1 MILFLF
7 LLSNF
12 QNLSP
17 FSVKQH
23 LGSGGDN
30 RIIGLKSQIAEQLGG
45 QLLENSVRP
54 VTVIQWERMGIN
66 TFGQHDWKRLT
77 SKADMQ
83 VTHIK
88 TSFRKSL
95 HDSPAG
101 ENILYFWFLHFNT
114 GGWVISQKDQ
124 VIRHWNKVH
133 LSSHLNICVF
143 NLCSLRDMR
152 PMAEPEM

>member
-23 LGSGGDN
+23 LGSGGDK

-54 VTVIQWERMGIN
+54 VTVNQWERMGIN
-66 TFGQHDWKRLT
+66 TFGQHD
-77 SKADMQ
+77 
-83 VTHIK
+83 
-88 TSFRKSL
+88 
-95 HDSPAG
+95 
-101 ENILYFWFLHFNT
+101 
-114 GGWVISQKDQ
+114 
-124 VIRHWNKVH
+124 
-133 LSSHLNICVF
+133 
-143 NLCSLRDMR
+143 
-152 PMAEPEM
+152 